1 MRKRHV
7 LNVALHLKYI
17 THHKNEKNIVQHH
30 VVMAI
35 TIKQMR
41 KLERRNEI

>member
-7 LNVALHLKYI
+7 LNVALHLEYI
-17 THHKNEKNIVQHH
+17 IHHKNTKNIVQHH